1 MKKTIISLIFAAAAL
16 VSCQKE
22 AGFADGYDRFTVSYE
37 NQDTKTVLEGL
48 TPVWTPSDKI
58 LIYDGKNNEFV
69 PELSAPA
76 ATATFKGKLKGQAGR
91 TDFLAVS
98 PYNDS
103 YSFRFNG
110 KGIFNMVHPSEQ
122 VAVNGSYDP
131 NALLAISFT
140 SSKELNFKNLG
151 SLVKFT
157 IGSDGVRSVKLR
169 SNGEELLS
177 GKFNAFW
184 RDGNPNLSVYKTDNV
199 IVPTTYINLT
209 GDFEKGGVY
218 YIVTLPVLLNSGFS
232 LVLNDGESDEVVT
245 MSQMTPVDFARSGLI
260 NLGTISLD
268 PSENETPDQG
278 GSEDGGDQG
287 GNGDDSGNQGGDG
300 GDQGGNSGDNGGSG
314 DQGGNDG
321 GDDPG
326 NTGNQGGDSAFP
338 ATPNAVTFYIEG
350 DYWHLYI
357 WEDGGGPLCA
367 PWHGNYRGDYVEIEG
382 RHYAKFVYTSDVPEN
397 PAEGVNY
404 DILGRIGQPVKCIVI
419 KDGYHPSET
428 QTSDSDSFILQSV
441 NVLRIEN
448 NKPVVVTL

>member
-37 NQDTKTVLEGL
+37 ASGTKTVLEGL
-48 TPVWTPSDKI
+48 TPMWTPQDQIS
-58 LIYDGKNNEFV
+58 IYDGKNNLFV
-69 PELSAPA
+69 PEISSPA
-76 ATATFKGKLKGQAGR
+76 ATATFKGKLEGQGTKR
-91 TDFLAVS
+91 SDFMAAT
-98 PYNDS
+98 PYNES
-103 YSFRFNG
+103 NRFQYMTKSVYG
-110 KGIFNMVHPSEQ
+110 MILPTEQTAVKGT
-122 VAVNGSYDP
+122 YDP
-131 NALLAISFT
+131 SALLAMSYT
-140 SSKELNFKNLG
+140 TDKNVNFKNLC

-157 IGSDGVRSVKLR
+157 IGCDGVTSVEIR
-169 SNGEELLS
+169 SNGDEFLS
-177 GKFNAFW
+177 GKLNAAW
-184 RDGNPNLSVYKTDNV
+184 VENGSPRITQIANSCYTSVTLN
-199 IVPTTYINLT
+199 
-209 GDFEKGGVY
+209 GDFEKGSTY
-218 YIVTLPVLLNSGFS
+218 YISTLPTLLESGFIVTLNAGT
-232 LVLNDGESDEVVT
+232 DTEKITMKESVPIE
-245 MSQMTPVDFARSGLI
+245 FARSGLI

-268 PSENETPDQG
+268 PSENETPGQG
-278 GSEDGGDQG
+278 GSGDGGDQG
-287 GNGDDSGNQGGDG
+287 GNGGDSGNQGGDG

-321 GDDPG
+321 GDPG
-326 NTGNQGGDSAFP
+326 NTGNQGGNSAFP

-357 WEDGGGPLCA
+357 WEDGGDPLCA

-382 RHYAKFVYTSDVPEN
+382 KHYAKFVYTSDVPEN

-404 DILGRIGQPVKCIVI
+404 DILGRIGLPVKCIVI

-448 NKPVVVTL
+448 NKPVVVNL